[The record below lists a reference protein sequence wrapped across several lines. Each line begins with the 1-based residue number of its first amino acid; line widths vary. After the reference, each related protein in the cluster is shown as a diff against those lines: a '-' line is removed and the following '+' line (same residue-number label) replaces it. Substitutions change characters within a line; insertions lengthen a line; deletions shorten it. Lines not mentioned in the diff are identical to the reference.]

1 MIDATTYKGID
12 YVRVGEL
19 PEAQREAIQKWLDP
33 SVMIKIM
40 TPSGIMRDCV
50 QYKDYQDWF
59 FNLYV
64 QPSGSTKADDDSTV
78 VKKVIPR
85 LVS

>member
-19 PEAQREAIQKWLDP
+19 PEAQREAIQQWLNP
-33 SVMIKIM
+33 GVMIKIM

-50 QYKDYQDWF
+50 QYRDYQDWF
-59 FNLYV
+59 YNSYA
-64 QPSGSTKADDDSTV
+64 QPTGSTKSDEGTSV